1 MIAHKIGIFGEID
14 GLEREP
20 SKPLSPV
27 DGFVLGRGSASAP
40 RLRSPV
46 SIHLKSQISISL
58 SLSLSNPCFQQREA
72 DYRSLYVSLLS
83 LSN

>member
-1 MIAHKIGIFGEID
+1 MLPSEMVSHEIGIFGEID

-46 SIHLKSQISISL
+46 SIHLKSKSL
-58 SLSLSNPCFQQREA
+58 SLSLKSFFSTPRKRE
-72 DYRSLYVSLLS
+72 RGGV
-83 LSN
+83 